1 MFKAAIKNLLGHKLR
16 MILTGFSIVLGVSF
30 VSGTYIFTDSIS
42 STFNNLFS
50 EVFSGTD
57 LTVRPK
63 QADFG
68 QSAESFPASILSKI
82 QAVDGV
88 SIVSPGVAGSAQLL
102 DKQGKPIGG
111 QGPPTLGFSWGTEPG
126 LNPLMIADTD
136 GRAPTAPG
144 EIIIDKATAEIGKFT
159 IGDKIKVILQGPAEE
174 FTLVG
179 IATFGSSD
187 GLAGATLSAFE
198 LSEAQRVFGFEDG
211 SYAEINIKAE
221 TNVSPEELKSRVD
234 EILPLELE
242 SITGQEQSNEQIGDI
257 NEGLGFINT
266 ALLAF
271 AGVSIFVGSFII
283 QNTFRITIAQRSKEL
298 ALLRAIG
305 ATKAQVV
312 RLVIYEAI
320 LIAVLASTVGI
331 FLGLI
336 VANGVRALMN
346 SIGFGLPDGPL
357 SIEPRTVMTCLGVGL
372 VVTLLSA
379 IIPAIKASRV
389 SPVEAMSENEAS
401 SGTRKSLFK
410 RGIFG
415 FIVSLI
421 GVASLIIGLNT
432 DIDQPI
438 YTVGFGV
445 VLMFIGVSIIAPL
458 LSKPLAQIIGWPLIK
473 LRGGVSAGLA
483 RDNAKRTPQRTAS
496 TAAALMIGVSLVALL
511 SIIATTFKAEVD
523 LLLEDSFPADLTV
536 QSTNIGEFGPGS
548 SGFSVNALNALK
560 ATPELVQVTA
570 LRYQFEG
577 AKVEDEVMFIVGVD
591 TENFNNVVKIGP
603 SENAFENLNGGGILV
618 FKAVADENGWSIGQ
632 DINIEFAL
640 TGKKLI
646 KIVGTFS
653 EQFDSDYIISSQT
666 YLANFGIDDVT
677 LVAANVREGI
687 IVSDGKLAAQKALSG
702 YSQVLVQDQEDLRES
717 ISAQIDQILALFW
730 GLLGFAIIIAVLG
743 ITNTLML
750 SISERTK
757 EIGMLRAI
765 GMTRKQVRQM
775 IRYESVIIALFG
787 AIMGVVM
794 GTFFAWAVLRALA
807 SEGITGFVVPYG
819 QIALYFVI
827 AVIAGILAAAWPAR
841 KASRMDILKA
851 IYHD

>member
-16 MILTGFSIVLGVSF
+16 MFLTGFSIILGVSF

-63 QADFG
+63 QEDFG
-68 QSAESFPASILSKI
+68 QSASSFPASVLDEVK
-82 QAVDGV
+82 AVEGV
-88 SIVSPGVAGSAQLL
+88 SVTSPAVNGSAQLL
-102 DKQGKPIGG
+102 DKDGKPIGG
-111 QGPPTLGFSWGTEPG
+111 QGPPTIGFSWGTEPG
-126 LNPLMIADTD
+126 LNPLQINDGD

-144 EIIIDKATAEIGKFT
+144 EIIIDKATAELGKFA
-159 IGDKIKVILQGPAEE
+159 IGDKIQVILQGPAEE

-198 LSEAQRVFGFEDG
+198 LNEAQRVFGFEN
-211 SYAEINIKAE
+211 SFAEINIKAE
-221 TNVSPEELKSRVD
+221 SGISPEELKTRVD
-234 EILPLELE
+234 KILPPELE
-242 SITGQEQSNEQIGDI
+242 SITGQEQSNEQVSEL

-283 QNTFRITIAQRSKEL
+283 QNTFRIIVAQRSKEL

-312 RLVIYEAI
+312 RLVIYEATVI
-320 LIAVLASTVGI
+320 ALIASVMGI

-357 SIEPRTVMTCLGVGL
+357 NIEPRTVMVSLGVGL

-389 SPVEAMSENEAS
+389 SPVEAMRENEAS
-401 SGTRKSLFK
+401 SGSRKSLFK

-415 FIVSLI
+415 LIISLV

-432 DIDQPI
+432 DIEQPI
-438 YTVGFGV
+438 YAVGFGV
-445 VLMFIGVSIIAPL
+445 VMMFIGVSIIAPL
-458 LSKPLAQIIGWPLIK
+458 LSSPLAQIIGWPLTK
-473 LRGGVSAGLA
+473 YRGVSAKLA
-483 RDNAKRTPQRTAS
+483 RDNAKRSPQRTAS

-511 SIIATTFKAEVD
+511 SIIATTFKSEVEV
-523 LLLEDSFPADLTV
+523 LLEDSFPADLTV

-548 SGFSVNALNALK
+548 AVFSVKALDALK
-560 ATPELVQVTA
+560 ATPELTNVTA
-570 LRYQFEG
+570 FRYQFEG
-577 AKVEDEVMFIVGVD
+577 AKVDDIVVFITGVD
-591 TENFNNVVKIGP
+591 TDYFNDVIKIGP
-603 SENAFENLNGGGILV
+603 SENALENLASGGVIV
-618 FKAVADENGWSIGQ
+618 NQAIVDENGWSIGQ
-632 DINIEFAL
+632 EIDIEYAL
-640 TGKKLI
+640 TGKVPT
-646 KIVGTFS
+646 KIVGTYS
-653 EQFDSDYIISSQT
+653 EPFDSDYIISTKT
-666 YLANFGIDDVT
+666 YLANFDSDDVT
-677 LVAANVREGI
+677 LVAANVR
-687 IVSDGKLAAQKALSG
+687 DGVEVTAGKESAQKALSG
-702 YSQVLVQDQEDLRES
+702 FPQVLVQDQEDLRNS
-717 ISAQIDQILALFW
+717 ISTQIDQILALFW

-787 AIMGVVM
+787 AILGVVM

-807 SEGITGFVVPYG
+807 SEGISGFVVPFG
-819 QIALYFVI
+819 QIAFYFVI

>member
-16 MILTGFSIVLGVSF
+16 MFLTGFSIILGVSF
-30 VSGTYIFTDSIS
+30 VAGTYIFTDSIGN
-42 STFNNLFS
+42 TFNNLFS
-50 EVFSGTD
+50 DVFSGTD

-68 QSAESFPASILSKI
+68 QAAKSFPSSVLDNVK
-82 QAVDGV
+82 AVDGV
-88 SIVSPGVAGSAQLL
+88 SVASPGVSGSAQLL
-102 DKQGKPIGG
+102 DRDGKPIGG

-126 LNPLMIADTD
+126 LNPLIIADG
-136 GRAPTAPG
+136 GRAPNTAG
-144 EIIIDKATAEIGKFT
+144 EVVIDKATATANNFAV
-159 IGDKIKVILQGPAEE
+159 GDKINIILQGPASEY
-174 FTLVG
+174 TIVG

-187 GLAGATLSAFE
+187 GLAGATISAFE
-198 LSEAQRVFGFEDG
+198 LGEAQRVFGFGDG

-234 EILPLELE
+234 EILPPELE
-242 SITGQEQSNEQIGDI
+242 SITGQEQSNEQIGEI

-283 QNTFRITIAQRSKEL
+283 QNTFRITVAQRSKEL

-312 RLVIYEAI
+312 RLVIYEATI
-320 LIAVLASTVGI
+320 IAILASTVGI
-331 FLGLI
+331 FLGLL

-346 SIGFGLPDGPL
+346 SIGFGLPDGTL
-357 SIEPRTVMTCLGVGL
+357 RIEPRTVMVCLGVGL
-372 VVTLLSA
+372 VVTLVSA

-389 SPVEAMSENEAS
+389 SPVEAMRENEAS
-401 SGTRKSLFK
+401 ASNRKSLFK
-410 RGIFG
+410 RGILG
-415 FIVSLI
+415 AIVSLV
-421 GVASLIIGLNT
+421 GVASLIIGLNS
-432 DIDQPI
+432 DIEKPI
-438 YTVGFGV
+438 YAVGFGV

-458 LSKPLAQIIGWPLIK
+458 LSAPLATIIGWPMMK
-473 LRGGVSAGLA
+473 FKGVSAGLA

-511 SIIATTFKAEVD
+511 SIIATTFKAQID

-548 SGFSVNALNALK
+548 AGFSVKASETLK
-560 ATPELVQVTA
+560 ATPELTQVTA
-570 LRYQFEG
+570 LHYQFEG
-577 AKVEDEVMFIVGVD
+577 AKIDDGVVFIIGVD
-591 TENFNNVVKIGP
+591 TEYFNDVVKIGP
-603 SENAFENLNGGGILV
+603 SENAFENLSSGGIIV
-618 FKAVADENGWSIGQ
+618 HKPVADENGWSIGQ
-632 DINIEFAL
+632 DIDVEFAL
-640 TGKKLI
+640 TGKNPI

-653 EQFDSDYIISSQT
+653 EPFDSDFIISTKT
-666 YLANFGIDDVT
+666 YLANFDNDDVT
-677 LVAANVREGI
+677 LVAANVRDGI
-687 IVSDGKLAAQKALSG
+687 EVSDGKLAAQKALSG
-702 YSQVLVQDQEDLRES
+702 FPQILVQDQEDLRKS
-717 ISAQIDQILALFW
+717 ITTQIDQILALFW

-787 AIMGVVM
+787 AILGVVM

-807 SEGITGFVVPYG
+807 SEGITGFVVPFG
-819 QIALYFVI
+819 QIALYFFL

>member
-16 MILTGFSIVLGVSF
+16 MFLTGFSIILGVSF
-30 VSGTYIFTDSIS
+30 VAGTYIFTDSIS

-68 QSAESFPASILSKI
+68 QSAKSFPTSVLDDVK
-82 QAVDGV
+82 AVEGV
-88 SIVSPGVAGSAQLL
+88 SVASPGVAGSAQLL
-102 DKQGKPIGG
+102 DKDGKPIGG
-111 QGPPTLGFSWGTEPG
+111 QGPPTLGFSWGTETG
-126 LNPLMIADTD
+126 LNPLIIAESD

-144 EIIIDKATAEIGKFT
+144 EIIIDKATAELGKFAV
-159 IGDKIKVILQGPAEE
+159 GDKINVILQGPAQE

-198 LSEAQRVFGFEDG
+198 LSEAQRLFGFEN

-221 TNVSPEELKSRVD
+221 SNVSPEELKTRVD
-234 EILPLELE
+234 KILPPELE
-242 SITGQEQSNEQIGDI
+242 SITGQEQSNEQVGEL

-271 AGVSIFVGSFII
+271 AGISIFVGSFII
-283 QNTFRITIAQRSKEL
+283 QNTFRITVAQRSKEL

-312 RLVIYEAI
+312 RLVIYEAAM
-320 LIAVLASTVGI
+320 IALLASVVGI
-331 FLGLI
+331 FLGLL

-357 SIEPRTVMTCLGVGL
+357 SIEPRTVMVCLGVGL
-372 VVTLLSA
+372 IVTLVSA
-379 IIPAIKASRV
+379 IVPAIKASRV
-389 SPVEAMSENEAS
+389 SPVEAMRENEAS
-401 SGTRKSLFK
+401 SGSRRSLFK

-415 FIVSLI
+415 VIVSLI

-438 YTVGFGV
+438 YAVGFGV

-458 LSKPLAQIIGWPLIK
+458 LSSPLAQIIGWPLTK
-473 LRGGVSAGLA
+473 YRGVSAKLA

-511 SIIATTFKAEVD
+511 SIIATTFKAEID
-523 LLLEDSFPADLTV
+523 ILLEDSFPADLTV

-548 SGFSVNALNALK
+548 AGFSVKALDALK
-560 ATPELVQVTA
+560 ATPELTDVTA

-577 AKVEDEVMFIVGVD
+577 AKVNDVVVFIVGAD
-591 TENFNNVVKIGP
+591 TEYFNEVVRIGP
-603 SENAFENLNGGGILV
+603 SENAFENLRAGGVLV
-618 FKAVADENGWSIGQ
+618 YKTVADENGWSIGQ
-632 DINIEFAL
+632 EITIEFAL
-640 TGKKLI
+640 TGKVPL

-653 EQFDSDYIISSQT
+653 EPFDSDYIISSQT
-666 YLANFGIDDVT
+666 YITNFGNDDVT
-677 LVAANVREGI
+677 AIGANVREGI
-687 IVSDGKLAAQKALSG
+687 EITDGKQAAQKALEG
-702 YSQVLVQDQEDLRES
+702 FPQILVQDQEDLRKS
-717 ISAQIDQILALFW
+717 ISTQIDQILALFW

-787 AIMGVVM
+787 ATLGVVM

-807 SEGITGFVVPYG
+807 SEGISGFVVPFG
-819 QIALYFVI
+819 QIAFYFVI
-827 AVIAGILAAAWPAR
+827 AIIAGVLAAAWPAR